1 MIQIDVKKSE
11 SGDIIGFYV
20 SGHAG
25 FSPCGTD
32 VVCAGISV
40 LVFNCINSIEQ
51 FSKTRFDLIQNETDG
66 IIDFSCKEPL
76 DDKANLLLRSMFLG
90 VQGIQDTYGS
100 KYVTLH

>member
-1 MIQIDVKKSE
+1 MIQINAKKSE

-25 FSPCGTD
+25 FSPSGTD
-32 VVCAGISV
+32 IVCAGISV

-51 FSKTRFDLIQNETDG
+51 FSETRFDLIQKEKDG

-76 DDKANLLLRSMFLG
+76 DDRAKLLLRSMFLG